1 MNNLEEFAE
10 IVLKAVRDKAD
21 GTFSAWITSN
31 TKDNS
36 VKQTGISTVCK
47 DNSAEP
53 CVFLDSYYEEYQNGN
68 MEIEE
73 IVEAV
78 FEQIVESRSNVQ
90 DVNVADFLKWETIRK
105 HIYAKLINVELN
117 KDLLGTTPH
126 RKFMDLAV
134 VYYIKIDEF
143 ENSRIGTILIQN
155 QYMEMWGQDE
165 ESLYQAASAN
175 MRSDNDSAFDGMQ
188 TIFQCFIPKIIDL
201 RNSGEIPLNIG
212 IYTLSNQS
220 KLYGASALLDKD
232 TLKEI
237 GNIIKDDFIVLPSSM
252 HQVIILASNSIT
264 EYGELANM
272 VQRINDTQINADE
285 RLSNHVYAYSRSEES
300 LRMVA

>member
-1 MNNLEEFAE
+1 MNDLEEFAE

-31 TKDNS
+31 TKDNGI
-36 VKQTGISTVCK
+36 KQTGISTVCK
-47 DNSAEP
+47 DNNAEP

-117 KDLLGTTPH
+117 KDLLGVTPH

-143 ENSRIGTILIQN
+143 ENSRVGTILIQN

-175 MRSDNDSAFDGMQ
+175 MRSDNDSDLDGMQ

-201 RNSGEIPLNIG
+201 CNSGEIPLNIG
-212 IYTLSNQS
+212 IYTLSNRS
-220 KLYGASALLDKD
+220 KLYGASALLDND

-237 GNIIKDDFIVLPSSM
+237 GNKIKDDFIVLPSSV
-252 HQVIILASNSIT
+252 HQVIILALNGIT

-285 RLSNHVYAYSRSEES
+285 RLSNHVYAYSRSEEL